1 MQESGDAS
9 EEIPLQRHQ
18 PSKEQGESQHRSSS
32 HGFPSGHQEGLVAAQ
47 HHSDSTDL
55 QQLRGQTFLQPL
67 PGTSHS
73 VHTI

>member
-1 MQESGDAS
+1 
-9 EEIPLQRHQ
+9 
-18 PSKEQGESQHRSSS
+18 
-32 HGFPSGHQEGLVAAQ
+32 LVAAQ